1 MPFLFL
7 ECRSA
12 ECSGTVLFGVGQ
24 CWLVTPGRGMLGS
37 SAFHPP
43 SPSFHPLRLLSSP
56 YFLLKLEKKKKI
68 SVPSFPSVMKMESCD
83 T

>member
-12 ECSGTVLFGVGQ
+12 ECS
-24 CWLVTPGRGMLGS
+24 LVWGSVGS
-37 SAFHPP
+37 SHLVGECWGQVRFILPRPAFVHCAC
-43 SPSFHPLRLLSSP
+43 SRPLISYLSW
-56 YFLLKLEKKKKI
+56 KKKKI